1 MIKIMLLN
9 KSRTKNILACLL
21 VFLTSLTFT
30 AAQAS
35 CTKLCS
41 ENWWRNTSI
50 VNIKLELLKVDNLNA
65 RDDYGFRPL
74 HFAVQN
80 GEKSKVRL
88 LLSDGI
94 NTNAKTDYGFTPLY
108 FAVGKKGDPEII
120 EMLINFGASINV
132 HNKNGITPLHYAAWG
147 TAEKIRIL
155 LNAGADITT
164 KTNSGKVAFDLA
176 KDNEDLV
183 DTEVYFLLKVSS
195 E

>member
-1 MIKIMLLN
+1 MLN
-9 KSRTKNILACLL
+9 KMRTKNILVCIL

-41 ENWWRNTSI
+41 ENWWKNTSI
-50 VNIKLELLKVDNLNA
+50 EIIELELAKVGNLNA

-88 LLSDGI
+88 LLSDGVCCGV
-94 NTNAKTDYGFTPLY
+94 NTNAKTDFGFTPLY
-108 FAVGKKGDPEII
+108 FAVGKKGDTEII
-120 EMLINFGASINV
+120 EMLINFGALINV

-147 TAEKIRIL
+147 TAEKIKIL

-164 KTNSGKVAFDLA
+164 KTNSGKIAFDLA
-176 KDNEDLV
+176 KDNEDLI